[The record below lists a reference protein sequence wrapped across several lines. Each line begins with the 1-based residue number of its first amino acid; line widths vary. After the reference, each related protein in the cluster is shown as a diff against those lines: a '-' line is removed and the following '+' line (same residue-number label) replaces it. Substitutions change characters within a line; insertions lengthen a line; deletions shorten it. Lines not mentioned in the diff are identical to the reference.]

1 MISKS
6 SNAIS
11 SHVGR
16 CFGCKEES
24 RLIRGHIIPNA
35 IGGRLKARL
44 LCEDCDVRKCHQI
57 DAALVDQLRPFAT
70 ILNVRRERGEN
81 QPFRV
86 TQVETGTEFDIGPQD
101 DVRRARP
108 EVREEFDH
116 NGRIILVD
124 VTARS
129 EEELEDII
137 HGFEGKH
144 GILAPEFEISVNQTL
159 LGLVER
165 TDTVGGRLSMR
176 SVAKS
181 SYLLLAHL
189 APAEKVLSEAFD
201 PIRGYIFEDSGE
213 RMVSFNYVHTGFM
226 IDRRRLLHHIAIH
239 FDSRRRNVVAYVQ
252 LFGTYRFSVLL
263 AKTCPWEIAIS
274 DLTYCLDPVTGQ
286 EVPLNLG
293 FLAPDI
299 TAEEALSPIQSTEL
313 MDSEVEK
320 GCRTLENYSNAIKQT
335 IVESLPPET

>member
-6 SNAIS
+6 SNATS

-44 LCEDCDVRKCHQI
+44 LCEDCDVRKCYQI

-86 TQVETGTEFDIGPQD
+86 TKVGPGTELDFGPQD
-101 DVRRARP
+101 NVRRARP
-108 EVREEFDH
+108 EVRKEFDD
-116 NGRIILVD
+116 NGRVVLD

-129 EEELEDII
+129 EKELEDILR
-137 HGFEGKH
+137 GLEQKYGT
-144 GILAPEFEISVNQTL
+144 LASEFEISVDRTL
-159 LGLVER
+159 LGLAER
-165 TDTVGGRLSMR
+165 VDTVGGRLSMR
-176 SVAKS
+176 SIAKC
-181 SYLLLAHL
+181 SYLLLAL
-189 APAEKVLSEAFD
+189 RVPAEKVLSEAFD

-213 RMVSFNYVHTGFM
+213 RMVSLNYVHTEFM
-226 IDRRRLLHHIAIH
+226 IDRRRLLHGIAVH
-239 FDSRRRNVVAYVQ
+239 FDNRRRNVVAYVQ
-252 LFGTYRFSVLL
+252 LFGTFRFSVLL

-286 EVPLNLG
+286 EVPLNPG

-313 MDSEVEK
+313 VYTEVVK
-320 GCRTLENYSNAIKQT
+320 GLRILEDYSDAISQT
-335 IVESLPPET
+335 TVEFLPPET

>member
-1 MISKS
+1 MPEPLNKTS
-6 SNAIS
+6 SRI
-11 SHVGR
+11 GC
-16 CFGCKEES
+16 CFGCKKEAPLTFE
-24 RLIRGHIIPNA
+24 HIIPQA
-35 IGGRLKARL
+35 IGGRLKAAL
-44 LCEDCDVRKCHQI
+44 LCERCNSTTGRQI
-57 DAALVDQLRPFAT
+57 DAALTDQLRPFAT
-70 ILNVRRERGEN
+70 ILNVQRERGKN

-116 NGRIILVD
+116 NGRVMVD

-129 EEELEDII
+129 EKEREDILR
-137 HGFEGKH
+137 GFGRKH
-144 GILAPEFEISVNQTL
+144 GILAPEFEISVDRTV

-165 TDTVGGRLSMR
+165 IDTVGGRLSMR

-213 RMVSFNYVHTGFM
+213 RMVSYNYVHTGFM
-226 IDRRRLLHHIAIH
+226 IDRRRFLHGIAIH

-252 LFGTYRFSVLL
+252 LFGTFRFSVLL
-263 AKTCPWEIAIS
+263 AKTCPWKIAIS
-274 DLTYCLDPVTGQ
+274 DLKYCLDPVTGQ
-286 EVPLNLG
+286 EVPLTPG

-299 TAEEALSPIQSTEL
+299 TAEEALSPIQSEEL
-313 MDSEVEK
+313 VYAEVVK
-320 GCRTLENYSNAIKQT
+320 GLQTLENYSDAISQT
-335 IVESLPPET
+335 TVEFLPPET

>member
-86 TQVETGTEFDIGPQD
+86 TQVETGIEFDIGPED

-108 EVREEFDH
+108 EVRKEFDH
-116 NGRIILVD
+116 NGRVMVD

-129 EEELEDII
+129 EKEREDI
-137 HGFEGKH
+137 HRGFERKY
-144 GILAPEFEISVNQTL
+144 GILTPEFDVSVNRT
-159 LGLVER
+159 LGLVEH
-165 TDTVGGRLSMR
+165 DCTVGRLFMR

-181 SYLLLAHL
+181 SYLLLAL
-189 APAEKVLSEAFD
+189 RAPAEKVLSEAFD

-213 RMVSFNYVHTGFM
+213 RMVSLNYVHTRFM
-226 IDRRRLLHHIAIH
+226 IDRRRLLHGIAIH
-239 FDSRRRNVVAYVQ
+239 FDNRRRNVVAYVQ
-252 LFGTYRFSVLL
+252 LFGTFRFSVLL

-335 IVESLPPET
+335 IVEPLPPET